1 MLSPGRAEMDRLAF
15 LDILGQY
22 LVFPGSLSAL
32 PHLFSILLPAG
43 QALRPCTT
51 PVGGRLLH
59 RVDRDAPG
67 VLLLS
72 HLFGLQ
78 NRCFSASGTTVPR
91 RLLPFESARSN
102 GRGIRAGCMFRRWTC
117 A

>member
-1 MLSPGRAEMDRLAF
+1 MGTIPR
-15 LDILGQY
+15 
-22 LVFPGSLSAL
+22 FPRRLSAL

-91 RLLPFESARSN
+91 RRLPFESARQMGGESA
-102 GRGIRAGCMFRRWTC
+102 RDVCFAGGLVPKQTAW
-117 A
+117 ANHSLEQ